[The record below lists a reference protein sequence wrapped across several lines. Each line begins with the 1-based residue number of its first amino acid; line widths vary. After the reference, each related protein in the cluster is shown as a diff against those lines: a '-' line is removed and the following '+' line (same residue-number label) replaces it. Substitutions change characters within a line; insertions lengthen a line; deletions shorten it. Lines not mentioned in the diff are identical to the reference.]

1 MEVLSFINWRSEMK
15 FAKLRA
21 LINKATK
28 WLSEFYQHTKCLK
41 SFSQIVFMSVLLALN
56 EAISI
61 NYEVDF
67 AKINLIKNRV
77 CFRKSES

>member
-41 SFSQIVFMSVLLALN
+41 SFS
-56 EAISI
+56 
-61 NYEVDF
+61 
-67 AKINLIKNRV
+67 
-77 CFRKSES
+77 